1 MSFTTRVYQKLPMLT
16 TMAQVSGISVCAYTG
31 YTGLVSSEGTSKAST
46 SNKPPSAN
54 MMDVKAGSPWSLAFT
69 RLTLKESTQINH
81 NVKHLRFELPEG
93 YTDASIGPISAYS

>member
-1 MSFTTRVYQKLPMLT
+1 
-16 TMAQVSGISVCAYTG
+16 MAQVSGVSVCAYTG
-31 YTGLVSSEGTSKAST
+31 YTGLVSAEGTST

-54 MMDVKAGSPWSLAFT
+54 VADVKTGSPWSLAFT

-93 YTDASIGPISAYS
+93 YTDASIGSISAYS